1 MPKRTFAEELEAAAD
16 EVSIMARADL
26 QIILRRAALRLRNSG
41 AIPFDPDVEKALTEV
56 AAEFDTS
63 KNELV
68 RRIVREALQAMGYLP
83 VHDLDEGSETEG
95 NA

>member
-68 RRIVREALQAMGYLP
+68 RRIVREGLQAMGYLP